1 MLQHLNN
8 EENMKSFL
16 KKILI
21 RLASSKTHYAVYKN
35 QQLVVY
41 FDKENQIP
49 NQYKNESYEI
59 KTLVEI

>member
-1 MLQHLNN
+1 
-8 EENMKSFL
+8 MKSFL